1 MSSHEFRVSFRFD
14 SEREIRYLPRL
25 PEVGDHVTHGSDL
38 WFISVVDE
46 SLHEALVTCE
56 APPHALNA

>member
-38 WFISVVDE
+38 WFISEVE
-46 SLHEALVTCE
+46 EHKLGALVTCE